1 MELSA
6 RLDREIT
13 MEYAS
18 PSAVQTPSGFSG
30 ESEGES
36 HVGGGE
42 SRQGVRRI
50 LFASQKGG
58 VGKTASAVNVATCL
72 AQYGSRV
79 LLVDTDPIGSV
90 AACFGVTIAPG
101 HPGLFGLEQWDLAD
115 LVIPDVAPSL
125 DLLPY
130 AEDRRPVD
138 LNALHKSLDEL
149 GKRVQGT
156 YEFMVVDSRPSVAD
170 MTRRLCQVVD
180 EVVVV
185 FQCHPLAYRTLG
197 GILGQLRDARSD
209 GANAR
214 LLGLLLTMVDPNDP
228 RQEQLEAHIRRS
240 LGQALFPVSIP
251 FDGSMAEGLMMDR
264 PLVLHSPDS
273 PASSAYEALTQH
285 LIAAAAQTS

>member
-1 MELSA
+1 
-6 RLDREIT
+6 
-13 MEYAS
+13 MEYGAQV
-18 PSAVQTPSGFSG
+18 AVQAPVGPGAGPGRASGG
-30 ESEGES
+30 K
-36 HVGGGE
+36 HA
-42 SRQGVRRI
+42 RRI

-72 AQYGSRV
+72 AGYGNRV
-79 LLVDTDPIGSV
+79 LIVDTDPIGSV

-101 HPGLFGLEQWDLAD
+101 HPGLFGLEQWELGD
-115 LVIPDVAPSL
+115 LVLPDVAPNL

-138 LNALHKSLDEL
+138 LNAMHRSLTEL
-149 GKRVQGT
+149 SKRVQGV
-156 YEFMVVDSRPSVAD
+156 YDYVVVDSRPSVAD

-214 LLGLLLTMVDPNDP
+214 LLGLLLTMVDSTDP

-251 FDGSMAEGLMMDR
+251 YDNSIAEGLMLDR
-264 PLVLHSPDS
+264 PAVLHSPDS
-273 PASSAYEALTQH
+273 PAAAAYEALTQH
-285 LIAAAAQTS
+285 LVVAAAQPA

>member
-1 MELSA
+1 MDYGSA
-6 RLDREIT
+6 
-13 MEYAS
+13 
-18 PSAVQTPSGFSG
+18 AVQTRPEPAAPGAKPA
-30 ESEGES
+30 
-36 HVGGGE
+36 
-42 SRQGVRRI
+42 RRV

-58 VGKTASAVNVATCL
+58 VGKTASAVNVAAAL
-72 AQYGSRV
+72 GGRGYKV
-79 LLVDTDPIGSV
+79 LIVDTDPIGSV

-101 HPGLFGLEQWDLAD
+101 HPGLFGMEQWELND
-115 LVIPDVAPSL
+115 LVLPDVAPNL

-138 LNALHKSLDEL
+138 LNALHHSLMEL
-149 GKRVQGT
+149 SERIAGQ
-156 YEFMVVDSRPSVAD
+156 YDYLVVDSRPSVAD

-214 LLGLLLTMVDPNDP
+214 LLGLLLTMVDGSDP

-251 FDGSMAEGLMMDR
+251 YDNTIGEGLMLDK
-264 PLVLHSPDS
+264 PLVLHSPDA
-273 PASSAYEALTQH
+273 PASTAYQALTEH
-285 LIAAAAQTS
+285 LISAVAQNP